1 MSSFLEENYQRDVN
15 ISIIFF
21 KGTMKFIYVLTLVR
35 RGSKGATGFEEGGS
49 KGARKD
55 IGEIG
60 PQKMKFAFA
69 SDF

>member
-35 RGSKGATGFEEGGS
+35 RGSKGASGFEEGGLRGQE
-49 KGARKD
+49 KT
-55 IGEIG
+55 
-60 PQKMKFAFA
+60 
-69 SDF
+69 